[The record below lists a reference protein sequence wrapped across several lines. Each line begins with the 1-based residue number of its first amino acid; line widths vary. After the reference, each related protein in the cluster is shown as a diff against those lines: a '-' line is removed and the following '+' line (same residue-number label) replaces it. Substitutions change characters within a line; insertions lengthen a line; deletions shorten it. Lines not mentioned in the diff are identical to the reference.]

1 MSARGTRNFGI
12 ILISSGNRTLTD
24 STNILLNMEKTVFI
38 QKRKMDYL
46 ELWHFIIL
54 KSNVQRMP

>member
-1 MSARGTRNFGI
+1 
-12 ILISSGNRTLTD
+12 
-24 STNILLNMEKTVFI
+24 MEKTVFI
-38 QKRKMDYL
+38 RKRKMDYL